1 MKPEQYNKVP
11 YDIIKKYG
19 ITLLILFG
27 SYADGSSNHYSDLDL
42 AFQSDELL
50 YKEQELNLLEDLI
63 QYYQKSELDLVNLS
77 KATPTLKLE
86 VAEKGALIYGK
97 EEEFLNFHLYAAS
110 SFADSRFL
118 RLERENFLKRRL
130 SEL

>member
-63 QYYQKSELDLVNLS
+63 QYYQKSELDLINLS

>member
-63 QYYQKSELDLVNLS
+63 QYYQKSELDLINLS

-86 VAEKGALIYGK
+86 VAKKGALIYGK